1 MALQRDSDSEDLGI
15 IDLDKDGIEGSDD
28 VFAELDD
35 DKLPILKNTYIK
47 KNRPNNS
54 KSVAIG
60 SRSQGGA
67 IKIRTVPNPDSFE
80 NYNEQNV
87 IEEQQKK
94 QQRDY
99 HELTALVGSSSSDIN
114 DFVVTSDRKEDMNYQ
129 IKRAYQIRGGI

>member
-67 IKIRTVPNPDSFE
+67 IKIRTVPNPDSFDIDH
-80 NYNEQNV
+80 EQN
-87 IEEQQKK
+87 IQEQ
-94 QQRDY
+94 
-99 HELTALVGSSSSDIN
+99 
-114 DFVVTSDRKEDMNYQ
+114 
-129 IKRAYQIRGGI
+129 